1 MFLIFLNFLTKIKRI
16 RGTFFDV
23 FSFTKERRFEKRI
36 LEQYKSVINEI
47 CKKINLNN
55 YDIALQIAKLPE
67 EIRGFGQI
75 KEKNYFHTKK
85 KEESLLI
92 EFKNNIKEKTLKRA

>member
-1 MFLIFLNFLTKIKRI
+1 M
-16 RGTFFDV
+16 V
-23 FSFTKERRFEKRI
+23 
-36 LEQYKSVINEI
+36 
-47 CKKINLNN
+47 

>member
-1 MFLIFLNFLTKIKRI
+1 MKKIFWNNI
-16 RGTFFDV
+16 
-23 FSFTKERRFEKRI
+23 SFI
-36 LEQYKSVINEI
+36 YEI

-75 KEKNYFHTKK
+75 KEKNFFHTKK

-92 EFKNNIKEKTLKRA
+92 EFKNKIKEKTLKRA